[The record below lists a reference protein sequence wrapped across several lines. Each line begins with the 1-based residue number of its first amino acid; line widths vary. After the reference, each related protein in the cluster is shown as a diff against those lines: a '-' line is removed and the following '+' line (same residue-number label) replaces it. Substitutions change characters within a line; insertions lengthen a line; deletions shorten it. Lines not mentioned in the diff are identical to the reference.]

1 MVARSDTSSESERTR
16 LSVPDAGYRTGQR
29 SLEVGTEMVERD
41 EVDQHAGAVHRRDA
55 GNLARL
61 IVAAVIVAALAIVG
75 MDNRDH
81 VRLGYGIGHVSAPI
95 WTVIVAAGLAGVVI
109 GWLIRHRPRQRM

>member
-1 MVARSDTSSESERTR
+1 MGD
-16 LSVPDAGYRTGQR
+16 
-29 SLEVGTEMVERD
+29 RD

-55 GNLARL
+55 GHLARL
-61 IVAAVIVAALAIVG
+61 IVAAVIVAALVIVG

-81 VRLGYGIGHVSAPI
+81 VRVGYGVGHASAPM

-109 GWLIRHRPRQRM
+109 GWLIRHRPRHRI